1 MKKLLLLLTPFYL
14 LMCCGPVKTKQ
25 SIKADK
31 GIFIVQG
38 IESVENDSSKVLCKY
53 KITSDT
59 LSSNQSIPNVS
70 GTSNPFIFFLTDT
83 SGKYKIGDTLILGL
97 KINTYE

>member
-1 MKKLLLLLTPFYL
+1 MKKLLYIFPIFLFS
-14 LMCCGPVKTKQ
+14 CCAPLSPEP

-31 GIFIVQG
+31 SIFIVQG

-59 LSSNQSIPNVS
+59 LSSDQSIPNVQNNN
-70 GTSNPFIFFLTDT
+70 NPFIFFLTDT
-83 SGKYKIGDTLILGL
+83 SGKYKIGDTLFLGL
-97 KINTYE
+97 KPITIE